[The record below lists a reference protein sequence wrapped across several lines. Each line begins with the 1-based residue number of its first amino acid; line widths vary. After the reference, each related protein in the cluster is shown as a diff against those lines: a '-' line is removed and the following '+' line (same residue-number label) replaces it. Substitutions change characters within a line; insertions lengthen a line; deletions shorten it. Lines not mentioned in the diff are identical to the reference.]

1 MYSTSSG
8 ARRKLTGTR
17 MRPLPLT
24 PKKLVSSRA
33 EFWLTTATRSPW
45 PIPSASSPAA
55 CARARSR
62 DLTPRELA
70 PGGGRLVRLVDH
82 SDPVGVDQLGAAQ
95 EVVDGER
102 NLHGADGISV
112 DRLTVADGG

>member
-1 MYSTSSG
+1 MYSTSGG

-45 PIPSASSPAA
+45 PMPE
-55 CARARSR
+55 RV
-62 DLTPRELA
+62 E
-70 PGGGRLVRLVDH
+70 PGG
-82 SDPVGVDQLGAAQ
+82 LGPRPLGDLRATSARPRTAA
-95 EVVDGER
+95 GWSGSSTSPIR
-102 NLHGADGISV
+102 SA
-112 DRLTVADGG
+112 